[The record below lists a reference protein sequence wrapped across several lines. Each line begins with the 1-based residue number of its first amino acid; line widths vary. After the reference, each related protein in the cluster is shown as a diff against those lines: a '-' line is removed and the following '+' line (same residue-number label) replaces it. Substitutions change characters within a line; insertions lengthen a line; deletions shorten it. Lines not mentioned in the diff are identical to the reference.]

1 MKTLF
6 KRKRKQGKGFTIVE
20 VMMSIMILG
29 FSSITILAMS
39 SMATKMSKQNEIR
52 STVQSIAR
60 SQIDR
65 IIAVSQQNRVVVTNQ
80 AITLDADLQAQLP
93 STNLSATY
101 SIRPVAGSKNLQSV
115 EIVVKWRNQAGTS
128 NSAMS
133 TVTVGKTFSSVI
145 NADWTKDPWNP
156 TPIDQLFYTPPPP
169 PPPPPA
175 TSGSTGGTST
185 SGGSSGG
192 SSSGSTSGG
201 GGSSSSGGS
210 SGGSSSSGSTTP
222 PTPPPPTGFNLGGGN
237 KWK

>member
-80 AITLDADLQAQLP
+80 AITLDTDLRAQLP

-115 EIVVKWRNQAGTS
+115 EIVVRWQNQAGTS

-145 NADWTKDPWNP
+145 NADWTQDPWNP
-156 TPIDQLFYTPPPP
+156 QPIDQLFYTPPPP

-185 SGGSSGG
+185 SGGSTG
-192 SSSGSTSGG
+192 GSTSGG
-201 GGSSSSGGS
+201 DSGGS
-210 SGGSSSSGSTTP
+210 STTGGSTGGTTTTGSTTP
-222 PTPPPPTGFNLGGGN
+222 PSPPPPTGFNLGGGN